1 MSPPNLDVKKLGKEL
16 AKFATD
22 GGDIYCRACMR
33 LWESLPPDDK
43 NYALYKEALKL
54 LYKTPLGQ
62 EYARIYKV

>member
-22 GGDIYCRACMR
+22 GGDSYCRSCMR

>member
-1 MSPPNLDVKKLGKEL
+1 MSPNLNVKKLGKEL

-22 GGDIYCRACMR
+22 GGDGYCRSCMR

-43 NYALYKEALKL
+43 NYAIYKEALRL

-62 EYARIYKV
+62 DYAKNYKV